1 MRFPLKKLLLT
12 VSAICL
18 LGLLSIGGILKPA
31 LNSKEDSDGTAN
43 SNPEVMQQKSLRMP
57 LVVTGIELQEQA
69 EHNVTEIESTTNFT
83 EKHVVVNVTR
93 TIEET
98 VSKLVEP

>member
-31 LNSKEDSDGTAN
+31 LNSKGRKQSEGTDLIVIYITDKPN
-43 SNPEVMQQKSLRMP
+43 Y
-57 LVVTGIELQEQA
+57 
-69 EHNVTEIESTTNFT
+69 
-83 EKHVVVNVTR
+83 
-93 TIEET
+93 
-98 VSKLVEP
+98 